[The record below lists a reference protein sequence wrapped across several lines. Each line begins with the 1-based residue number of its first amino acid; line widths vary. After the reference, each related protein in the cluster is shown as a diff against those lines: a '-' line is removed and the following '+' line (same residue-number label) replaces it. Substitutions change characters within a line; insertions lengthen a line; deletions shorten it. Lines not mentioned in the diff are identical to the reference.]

1 MSFGEEFKYSVLKD
15 ELVIGEVYIRVYN
28 EQPTFVLEDPKGF
41 ATAVLDFIGSNA
53 QVMQSLMLCTVFYCV
68 LLYFTVFY
76 YVLLCFTV
84 FYCVLLCFTV
94 FYCVLLCFTMFYCVL
109 LYYSIFIH

>member
-1 MSFGEEFKYSVLKD
+1 MSFGEDFKFSVLKD

-53 QVMQSLMLCTVFYCV
+53 QVNKGNKLYLLFSLSLC
-68 LLYFTVFY
+68 
-76 YVLLCFTV
+76 
-84 FYCVLLCFTV
+84 
-94 FYCVLLCFTMFYCVL
+94 
-109 LYYSIFIH
+109 

>member
-1 MSFGEEFKYSVLKD
+1 MSFGEDFKFSVLKD

-53 QVMQSLMLCTVFYCV
+53 QVNKEINCIHYFLSLSLSV
-68 LLYFTVFY
+68 LVSSLINGHD
-76 YVLLCFTV
+76 
-84 FYCVLLCFTV
+84 
-94 FYCVLLCFTMFYCVL
+94 
-109 LYYSIFIH
+109 S